1 MSTANIRRIASVV
14 TLPDDAT
21 LTAAVDAVVSELE
34 ATREIVDM
42 QREAVRNIGLQND
55 GNARDAR
62 HYAKLAQD
70 AHDALDEVGA
80 PNFEAGTN
88 TPAARIRA
96 YAGKRFDVWVRVV
109 FPIAS
114 FGLGALASAWILS

>member
-14 TLPDDAT
+14 TLPDDVT
-21 LTAAVDAVVSELE
+21 LTTAVDAVVSELE
-34 ATREIVDM
+34 ATREIIDM
-42 QREAVRNIGLQND
+42 QREAVRNIGQQND
-55 GNARDAR
+55 GNAKDAR

-80 PNFEAGTN
+80 PNFGAGAN

-96 YAGKRFDVWVRVV
+96 MRPSLMDRAVPWAVV
-109 FPIAS
+109 T
-114 FGLGALASAWILS
+114 GALAAIWILP